1 MCAASRWAIFRMT
14 FSLGWIPACRSKR
27 CPKPSE
33 STPLADGC
41 CLRFTRLVSGRPAS
55 VLRPCCDKDRIC
67 RVFRWLSFGSSCREL
82 TELGIE
88 LWEFHGINWVFL
100 WCFWPFWACFRLVW
114 TLGSRTRFWRSRW
127 AFRRRL
133 GSFIRGL
140 WVNKKGLSGDFE
152 GFFLE
157 GSGDF
162 VLGLDVVGHGEFV
175 QEIGKIWIGLSAVS
189 FSIAVYAFFKVLDG
203 LWDLFFLKTLSG
215 NLEIDCTG
223 SRKVLNHH

>member
-1 MCAASRWAIFRMT
+1 
-14 FSLGWIPACRSKR
+14 
-27 CPKPSE
+27 
-33 STPLADGC
+33 
-41 CLRFTRLVSGRPAS
+41 
-55 VLRPCCDKDRIC
+55 
-67 RVFRWLSFGSSCREL
+67 
-82 TELGIE
+82 
-88 LWEFHGINWVFL
+88 
-100 WCFWPFWACFRLVW
+100 
-114 TLGSRTRFWRSRW
+114 
-127 AFRRRL
+127 
-133 GSFIRGL
+133 
-140 WVNKKGLSGDFE
+140 
-152 GFFLE
+152 LE